1 MNRHKLAFSLIG
13 IFIVQLSYAGYFK
26 HIGREEGL
34 SQSSVMAI
42 YQDKLGRMWFGT
54 REGVNI
60 YNSNKMAVYKAWI
73 QNGNRPNQKILIGNE
88 VSAITGSQNGD
99 VFLIVDH
106 ALLKYDIR
114 KETFERLRQ
123 GSVYALTS
131 HAGEIWC
138 AGHDSIFRY
147 NPQNN
152 QLDFQ
157 LKTGISSINY
167 LTINGNR
174 FYIGAKEGLYTT
186 ENKGR
191 VQCLIPKVDV
201 YRIFQSSCQELWVGC
216 RTQGLYRINRN
227 GRINRIPYDP
237 SSPNGISSEQ
247 IREFVEDQQGNI
259 WFGTFDGLQ
268 KYDPSTQTYSLI
280 KQEQRPGGLSHSS
293 IFSLSHAGEIWCAG
307 HDSIFRYNPQ
317 NNQLDFQLKTGISSI
332 NYLTINGNRFYIGAK
347 EGLYTTENKGRVQC
361 LIPKVDVYRIFQS
374 SCQELWVG
382 CRTQGLYRINRNGR
396 INRIPYDPSSPN
408 GISSEQIREFV
419 EDQQGNIWFGTF
431 DGLQKYDP
439 STQTY
444 SLIKQ
449 EQRPGGLSHSS
460 IFSLYQDVQGT
471 IWIGSYYGG
480 VNYFN
485 PDNNAFNYYT
495 YNPDRSDCLNYPFAG
510 AMTEDKDH
518 HLWICT
524 DGGGLACL
532 DRQAGHFTT
541 YTAGGPNSLPHNNLK
556 SICYDPKRDCLYI
569 GTHMG
574 GLSRFDRKTGR
585 FYNYLNHSTKGLK
598 EPNDVIFQVS
608 FYNDQLIVSARNGV
622 FSMNPD
628 TNEFRLLYDGYYY
641 QTFTIDPKG
650 FLWLSAGTN
659 LYSINLKHPEEV
671 KSFSLP
677 ASIGQFGISKILK
690 GNNQYLYIATLG
702 SGLFCYN
709 EQTQTCINYTPEQN
723 QLLSNYCYNLL
734 QTSTDNILITSDRGI
749 TLFNPTTES
758 FRSIELDN
766 GLSLS
771 SIINGCGVWMC
782 SDHTIFIGGTGG
794 LSSFLE
800 KDLNK
805 EYPKPKLYFS
815 SLSVNNA
822 RISPDDKSRILT
834 EGLPFV
840 REINLN
846 ATQNNLTIEFA
857 SSNYVDILNNT
868 WYEYQLEGFDK
879 QWSLTSQTSLKYTN
893 LDPGDYVLHVRQKGN
908 SLKMRKA
915 QEILLQIHIN
925 TPWYLTWWAWLS
937 YITISISV
945 TYFIW
950 REKSSRR
957 TLAILRQN
965 LFSLTYH
972 QILFNPAI

>member
-73 QNGNRPNQKILIGNE
+73 QNGNRPDQKILIGNE

-123 GSVYALTS
+123 GSVYALT
-131 HAGEIWC
+131 
-138 AGHDSIFRY
+138 
-147 NPQNN
+147 
-152 QLDFQ
+152 
-157 LKTGISSINY
+157 
-167 LTINGNR
+167 
-174 FYIGAKEGLYTT
+174 
-186 ENKGR
+186 
-191 VQCLIPKVDV
+191 
-201 YRIFQSSCQELWVGC
+201 
-216 RTQGLYRINRN
+216 
-227 GRINRIPYDP
+227 
-237 SSPNGISSEQ
+237 
-247 IREFVEDQQGNI
+247 
-259 WFGTFDGLQ
+259 
-268 KYDPSTQTYSLI
+268 
-280 KQEQRPGGLSHSS
+280 
-293 IFSLSHAGEIWCAG
+293 SHAGEIWCAG

-822 RISPDDKSRILT
+822 RISPDDKSCILT

-840 REINLN
+840 REVNLN

-915 QEILLQIHIN
+915 QEILLQIHIS

-945 TYFIW
+945 PYFIW

-957 TLAILRQN
+957 TLAILRQS
-965 LFSLTYH
+965 LSSLTYH